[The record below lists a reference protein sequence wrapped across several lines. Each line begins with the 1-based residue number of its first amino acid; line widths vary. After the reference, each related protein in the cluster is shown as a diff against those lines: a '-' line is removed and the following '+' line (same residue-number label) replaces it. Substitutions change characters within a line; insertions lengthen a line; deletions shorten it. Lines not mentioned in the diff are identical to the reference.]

1 MSNLFE
7 AIAFVLIQRKS
18 VKWLMTWWP
27 IKKNDERWGVCEGLG
42 SGVLITDD
50 WTWKKTREVLYTTPL
65 SIVECGTDQQCT
77 IGGNAMRDAPI

>member
-18 VKWLMTWWP
+18 VKWLMTWWL
-27 IKKNDERWGVCEGLG
+27 IKKDDERWGVCEGLG

-50 WTWKKTREVLYTTPL
+50 WT
-65 SIVECGTDQQCT
+65 
-77 IGGNAMRDAPI
+77 